1 MFLLDLNDA
10 DVRLCQ
16 DRDEL
21 YRGPAVAV
29 FHSGVWHFGQA
40 AQRVARMH
48 PQQTNRRYLGR
59 MDADPLP
66 HPAPGAA
73 NHADLVYLHLKELAP
88 LVSDPLVLAVPSTFN
103 ADQLGVLLGICQEVG
118 LEIAGFVDGAVA
130 AASTLDGVGDCCC
143 VEVYQ
148 HRFGLTRL
156 ALDEGELVRREALEI
171 NDCGLEALYDSWAN
185 VLADRFVQDTRFD
198 PLHTA
203 ATEQQLYNQL
213 DDWLHQGA
221 PAGARDLRVVIDQN
235 DQQRQAEASRASL
248 AERTRQRLRPVG
260 DRLEELQ
267 AAGEMLVLSE
277 RCAALPGMAE
287 LLDGLELPW
296 RRLPADAVARGA
308 LRHLDRIASR
318 DGQLRLTLRLPVNG
332 EAAPSPAAGAPAG
345 ESPTAEPDA
354 DPTHLL
360 CGDLAWPLADAA
372 HGLTLTAHAGGY
384 RLQPDEAVR
393 LNGAPVR
400 EPTDLA
406 LGDRVRQGER
416 ELRLIRVE
424 G

>member
-1 MFLLDLNDA
+1 MILLDLNDA
-10 DVRLCQ
+10 DVRLCR
-16 DRDEL
+16 DSDEL

-29 FHSGVWHFGQA
+29 YHSGSWHFGQA

-88 LVSDPLVLAVPSTFN
+88 LVTDPLVLAVPSTFN

-118 LEIAGFVDGAVA
+118 LEVAGFVDSAVA
-130 AASTLDGVGDCCC
+130 AASTLAGLGDCCC

-148 HRFGLTRL
+148 HRFDFTHLSL
-156 ALDEGELVRREALEI
+156 QDGELVRGEATEM
-171 NDCGLEALYDSWAN
+171 NDCGLETLYDSWAN

-213 DDWLHQGA
+213 DDWLHHRA
-221 PAGARDLRVVIDQN
+221 AAGAQELRVVIDQN
-235 DQQRQAEASRASL
+235 QQQRQTEASRASL
-248 AERTRQRLRPVG
+248 ADKTRQRLRSVG
-260 DRLEELQ
+260 DRLEQLQ
-267 AAGEMLVLSE
+267 ARGEMLVLSE

-287 LLDGLELPW
+287 LLDGLQLPW
-296 RRLPADAVARGA
+296 QRLVPNAVALGA

-318 DGQLRLTLRLPVNG
+318 DGALRLTLRLPADG
-332 EAAPSPAAGAPAG
+332 EAAPRPAPAEAAGTLPA
-345 ESPTAEPDA
+345 
-354 DPTHLL
+354 PTHLL
-360 CGDLAWPLADAA
+360 CGDLAWPLAGAG
-372 HGLTLTAHAGGY
+372 HGLTVTSHGGGFRLNPGAG
-384 RLQPDEAVR
+384 VR
-393 LNGAPVR
+393 LNGEPLR
-400 EPTDLA
+400 EPRDLT
-406 LGDRVRQGER
+406 LGDHVQQGER